1 MWLAIGLIVLVVGG
15 LIFSFGKI
23 AYLHYYKQHRLD
35 SDNHD
40 RDLRVFDKT
49 FKR

>member
-1 MWLAIGLIVLVVGG
+1 MWLVILLIVLVVGG
-15 LIFSFGKI
+15 LIFGFGRI
-23 AYLHYYKQHRLD
+23 AYLYYYKQHKLD